1 MHSILKGEESFEDN
15 KDRDRNKSNLRAT
28 PPGLV
33 WSDKKVGCHKKGPIL
48 GRGHHVVSLVP
59 DPVVEL
65 RHLGADHGEV
75 HPLAQG
81 GLGVAFYLQG
91 NGIKENLD
99 IADSADLISGCEI
112 QK

>member
-1 MHSILKGEESFEDN
+1 
-15 KDRDRNKSNLRAT
+15 
-28 PPGLV
+28 
-33 WSDKKVGCHKKGPIL
+33 
-48 GRGHHVVSLVP
+48 
-59 DPVVEL
+59 VVEL

-91 NGIKENLD
+91 NEENLD
-99 IADSADLISGCEI
+99 IADIADLISGCEN

>member
-1 MHSILKGEESFEDN
+1 MMDWDGFDLMLKVVVSWQ
-15 KDRDRNKSNLRAT
+15 
-28 PPGLV
+28 PPRLLV
-33 WSDKKVGCHKKGPIL
+33 VFSLSRPYQFGWEVSLLTCWRHDI
-48 GRGHHVVSLVP
+48 VSLVP

-65 RHLGADHGEV
+65 RHLGADHGEA

-99 IADSADLISGCEI
+99 IADIANLISGCEI

>member
-1 MHSILKGEESFEDN
+1 MEKEKKLNDGLWWFDFMLKIKPLSRPYQFGWEVSLLTCWRHD
-15 KDRDRNKSNLRAT
+15 
-28 PPGLV
+28 
-33 WSDKKVGCHKKGPIL
+33 I
-48 GRGHHVVSLVP
+48 VSLVP

-99 IADSADLISGCEI
+99 IADIADLISGCEI